1 MFEVTR
7 TGLTTSNFGIK
18 IKITGITNIW
28 FMGIRYI
35 AISKEFPHHLNTF
48 DNVPVNYTKGNLTNI
63 TSAGNSIVSYTNTI
77 NYTQQA
83 ISINSNYTKFS
94 TNLTNNK
101 ILVFMT
107 SLFVTGTLD
116 TSSNPVELNFKI
128 TATPLTETTYQLTA
142 SFGKKASI
150 TRLHFSMVIFD
161 IYDVQFSGK
170 YMLVYE

>member
-35 AISKEFPHHLNTF
+35 AISKQFPHHLNTF

-83 ISINSNYTKFS
+83 IAINSNYTKFS

-116 TSSNPVELNFKI
+116 T
-128 TATPLTETTYQLTA
+128 
-142 SFGKKASI
+142 
-150 TRLHFSMVIFD
+150 
-161 IYDVQFSGK
+161 
-170 YMLVYE
+170 